1 MYVRVIEPARRG
13 PCPVRLDGVDDAS
26 DDHRKQD
33 VPVKVASL
41 RDGPRYD
48 GGTGGGKGALKLCG
62 KYSLD
67 IS

>member
-1 MYVRVIEPARRG
+1 MVNTEN
-13 PCPVRLDGVDDAS
+13 L
-26 DDHRKQD
+26 
-33 VPVKVASL
+33 PVKVASL